1 MIRVKLVFS
10 LPNTGM
16 WDFIIVSPKDVDQ
29 WLRRWIDYGYVLS
42 GPRCIRAHL
51 MCCWLWYIDEDIFA
65 QWYYLAPY

>member
-29 WLRRWIDYGYVLS
+29 WLRRWIDYGYDYVVTGDVPGRDVLE
-42 GPRCIRAHL
+42 RI
-51 MCCWLWYIDEDIFA
+51 
-65 QWYYLAPY
+65 

>member
-42 GPRCIRAHL
+42 GYHYVVTGDVPGRDVLERI
-51 MCCWLWYIDEDIFA
+51 
-65 QWYYLAPY
+65 